1 MSQLNSS
8 ISRIARVVLVACA
21 LHGASAL
28 AEQSAPARNS
38 IEAINVSAAPDG
50 RLVVAVTMKAPPAVL
65 PGSFSATNP
74 ARLAFDFQGASN
86 DVGKTLQEV
95 NQGDLRNMNIV
106 QAGDRTRLVLNL
118 SKMMAYTARL
128 EGNNVM
134 ITLTSLASESVKT
147 TRFAEAGPAAEPHA
161 LRDVD
166 FHRGNGGEG
175 RIIIR
180 LSDPAIG
187 IDLRQQGS
195 KIIADFMNTTAP
207 RALQRKLDVLDFAT
221 PVESIDTFSQG
232 GNMRM
237 VITPKGLWEY
247 SAYQTDNLFVIEVK
261 PKAQAEQRRDGKP
274 VYSGDKLSLNFQNIS
289 VREALGVIADFTG
302 LNIVI
307 SDSVSGSLTL
317 RLKDVPWDQ
326 ALDIILQSKG
336 LDMIRNGNVV
346 QIGPAAELA
355 AHRKVM
361 VQEQHDIAELEPLQT
376 ESFRLSY
383 QKGADIVTLISNK
396 QQPLLSKRG
405 SAVVDTRTN
414 TVFVHDTPSSLDDIR
429 RLIKQIDIPVRQ
441 VLIEARFVGASEKF
455 ERDLGGRLGF
465 ANSALTAPSSGFSV
479 GAGQLGNAVG
489 SVNLVGANGGAGG
502 LAFSLFNPSNTKTLQ
517 LELYATEIEGTS
529 HNIASPRVVT
539 ADNIS
544 ATISAGTQI
553 PYQQATSSG
562 ATSIAFMPATLTL
575 TVTPKITPDNRV
587 NMKVLVNQDTVGTVY
602 AGVPAIDTKK
612 VTTEVLVENGGTV
625 AIGGVYTKDTSLS
638 VTKVPLLGD
647 LPIIGWFFKN
657 TTRQDNKTELLV
669 FITPK
674 ILQDTLSLN

>member
-1 MSQLNSS
+1 
-8 ISRIARVVLVACA
+8 VL
-21 LHGASAL
+21 
-28 AEQSAPARNS
+28 
-38 IEAINVSAAPDG
+38 
-50 RLVVAVTMKAPPAVL
+50 T
-65 PGSFSATNP
+65 
-74 ARLAFDFQGASN
+74 
-86 DVGKTLQEV
+86 
-95 NQGDLRNMNIV
+95 
-106 QAGDRTRLVLNL
+106 L
-118 SKMMAYTARL
+118 SKMRAYTSKI

-134 ITLTSLASESVKT
+134 ITLSSLASEEVKT
-147 TRFAEAGPAAEPHA
+147 TRFAEGTPTVRGHA
-161 LRDVD
+161 LRDID

-175 RIIIR
+175 RIVVK
-180 LSDPAIG
+180 LSDPSVG

-195 KIIADFMNTTAP
+195 KIIADFVRTTAP
-207 RALQRKLDVLDFAT
+207 RSLQKRLDVLDFAT
-221 PVESIDTFSQG
+221 PVESIDTFAQG
-232 GNMRM
+232 GNIRM

-247 SAYQTDNLFVIEVK
+247 SAYQTDEDFVIEVK
-261 PKAQAEQRRDGKP
+261 PKLPTAKKTENGKP
-274 VYSGDKLSLNFQNIS
+274 VYSGEKLTLNFQNIA

-326 ALDIILQSKG
+326 ALDIILQTKG

-346 QIGPAAELA
+346 QVGPAAELA

-376 ESFRLSY
+376 ESFQLSY
-383 QKGADIVTLISNK
+383 QKGSDIVALISNK

-405 SAVVDTRTN
+405 SAVVDQRTN

-441 VLIEARFVGASEKF
+441 VLIEARFVGATEKF

-465 ANSALTAPSSGFSV
+465 QNSSLTAPAAGFHV
-479 GAGQLGNAVG
+479 GGGQLGNAVG
-489 SVNLVGANGGAGG
+489 SVNLQGSGAGAGG
-502 LAFSLFNPSNTKTLQ
+502 IAFSLFNPANTKTLQ

-529 HNIASPRVVT
+529 RNIASPRVVT
-539 ADNIS
+539 ADNIA

-575 TVTPKITPDNRV
+575 NVTPKITPDNRV
-587 NMKVLVNQDTVGTVY
+587 NMSVKVNQDTVGTVY
-602 AGVPAIDTKK
+602 FGVPSIDTKR
-612 VTTEVLVENGGTV
+612 VSTQVLVENGGTV

-647 LPIIGWFFKN
+647 LPIIGWLFKN
-657 TTRQDNKTELLV
+657 TTKQDNKTELLV

-674 ILQDTLSLN
+674 ILQESLSLN